1 MGLTKDYSLAIV
13 LGFLNLLVVPE
24 NKRKFIVFSF
34 GPIDSVVFFNIKYV
48 LFLYL
53 LTPFSLNVGAMDYL
67 KDLFHISK
75 KKILGRDTL

>member
-13 LGFLNLLVVPE
+13 LGFFNLLVVE

-34 GPIDSVVFFNIKYV
+34 RPIESVVFLNIKYV

-53 LTPFSLNVGAMDYL
+53 LTTFLWML
-67 KDLFHISK
+67 LRWTTEMHLFHISK
-75 KKILGRDTL
+75 ENFWGKITL

>member
-1 MGLTKDYSLAIV
+1 MGLTKDYYSLAIV

-34 GPIDSVVFFNIKYV
+34 RPIDSVVFLNVKYV

-53 LTPFSLNVGAMDYL
+53 LTPFIWMLVQ
-67 KDLFHISK
+67 
-75 KKILGRDTL
+75 